1 MCVNYLR
8 ERKRKKERVLSIFE
22 YSQWRNGDSICSE
35 FIEGRIPIFRWRNKV
50 GPAVAYSAIY
60 SFPFPRFLPAIV
72 DDD

>member
-1 MCVNYLR
+1 M
-8 ERKRKKERVLSIFE
+8 RKLSSRKKKEKKNIEHLRVFTLAK
-22 YSQWRNGDSICSE
+22 DSICSE